1 MAQFKVTGLDV
12 IRDQLKERGAKVEG
26 TVNHMLYAGAKVMRE
41 EMKAALKEY
50 KIKDTGDL
58 IKSIKSGKIKKG
70 GRRKVCY
77 RFAYRIRQARRTE
90 RDKSVCVR
98 IGKFKAPSTPVENPC
113 R

>member
-58 IKSIKSGKIKKG
+58 IKSIKSGKI
-70 GRRKVCY
+70 
-77 RFAYRIRQARRTE
+77 
-90 RDKSVCVR
+90 
-98 IGKFKAPSTPVENPC
+98 
-113 R
+113 

>member
-58 IKSIKSGKIKKG
+58 IKSIKSGKIKK
-70 GRRKVCY
+70 VCY
-77 RFAYRIRQARRTE
+77 RFAHRIRQARRTE
-90 RDKSVCVR
+90 RNKSVCVR
-98 IGKFKAPSTPVENPC
+98 IGKFKAPSAPVENPC